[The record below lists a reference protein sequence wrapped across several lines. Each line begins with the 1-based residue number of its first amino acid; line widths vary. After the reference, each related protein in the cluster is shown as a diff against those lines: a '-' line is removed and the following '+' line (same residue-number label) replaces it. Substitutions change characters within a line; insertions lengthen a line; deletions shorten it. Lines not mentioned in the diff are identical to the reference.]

1 MNMGCMPGGM
11 GIMPGKPGC
20 GYPCCGGGTEV
31 LLVAML
37 SSIAFVTA
45 FISLILFERRPEFF
59 FVSWIPEFKSL
70 LAPRFSG
77 AVVAVEVI
85 VALELK
91 EAFKLFFLTSGLGSI
106 DNAIV
111 IVQTTAILSALDW
124 TRINSSAM

>member
-1 MNMGCMPGGM
+1 M
-11 GIMPGKPGC
+11 
-20 GYPCCGGGTEV
+20 
-31 LLVAML
+31 AML

-70 LAPRFSG
+70 LAPWFSG
-77 AVVAVEVI
+77 TEVAVVAI